1 MLLAITPLIS
11 PQGWDYVLVL
21 STMTLLYVVND
32 FDRLP
37 RAAQALSIGAIAA
50 MGLTLYDLLGR
61 RLIYALL
68 DLSVITIGMVALI
81 GALVTLRMRK
91 LA

>member
-1 MLLAITPLIS
+1 M
-11 PQGWDYVLVL
+11 LVL
-21 STMTLLYVVND
+21 ATMAVLYVVND

-37 RAAQALSIGAIAA
+37 RVVQALTAA
-50 MGLTLYDLLGR
+50 AVGVVGLTLYDLLGR

-68 DLSVITIGMVALI
+68 DLSVITIGMVALV
-81 GALVTLRMRK
+81 GALITLRMRK

>member
-1 MLLAITPLIS
+1 
-11 PQGWDYVLVL
+11 VL

-37 RAAQALSIGAIAA
+37 RAGRALSIVAIAA
-50 MGLTLYDLLGR
+50 VGLTLYDLLGR

-68 DLSVITIGMVALI
+68 DFSVITIGMVALI
-81 GALVTLRMRK
+81 GAVVTLRMRK